1 MPESITLLER
11 QARVAQ
17 VIAMLG
23 LHDCADTYVGDALT
37 RGISGGQLK
46 RYCTTSGGITTFHTM
61 SVHTA
66 YVCVNPIFCDMQTA
80 KLSASI

>member
-1 MPESITLLER
+1 MPESTTLLER

-46 RYCTTSGGITTFHTM
+46 RYCTTSYNSMTLYNMGIRAAVRYNGL
-61 SVHTA
+61 SVVLYRLT
-66 YVCVNPIFCDMQTA
+66 
-80 KLSASI
+80 L

>member
-1 MPESITLLER
+1 MPESTTLLER

-46 RYCTTSGGITTFHTM
+46 RYCTTSYIIVAFYTV
-61 SVHTA
+61 SVRAVLPGNGHTA
-66 YVCVNPIFCDMQTA
+66 VLY
-80 KLSASI
+80 

>member
-1 MPESITLLER
+1 MPESTTLSER

-46 RYCTTSGGITTFHTM
+46 RYV
-61 SVHTA
+61 VH
-66 YVCVNPIFCDMQTA
+66 N
-80 KLSASI
+80 LSQQHSIL